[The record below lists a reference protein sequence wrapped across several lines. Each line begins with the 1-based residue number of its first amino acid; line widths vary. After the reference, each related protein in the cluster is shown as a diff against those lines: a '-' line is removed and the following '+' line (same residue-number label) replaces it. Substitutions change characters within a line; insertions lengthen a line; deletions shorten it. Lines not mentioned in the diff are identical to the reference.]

1 MKFEKLEKLA
11 KPDPISGCLLGGAAG
26 DALGLPAEGMSRQ
39 RIARRWKGVWRHRL
53 VFGKG
58 MLSDDTEHAVM
69 TACALM
75 AEPADSAAF
84 QRDLARRLR
93 WWFAALPAAV
103 GMATA
108 KSCLRLWLGIS
119 PAKAGVRSAGNG
131 PAMRSPIIGVMLREN
146 AERRR
151 QYAIASCRLT
161 HTDPRAEEAALMV
174 AEAAGLACQGVSNA
188 EALGVLGEMVV
199 SAEMKERFGKL
210 RKALADQ
217 IEVPEYAALIG
228 CGDGVSGFAPNTLA
242 VVLFAWLRHRGDFAA
257 GMTGVLNC
265 GGDTDSTAAVYGG
278 IAGAECGVEG
288 IPADWLGGIR
298 DWPLNPAFIRN
309 LSADLNAGQASR
321 RGIPYLKL
329 ILRNLFFLGV
339 VLVHGFRRLLPPY

>member
-1 MKFEKLEKLA
+1 MKAE
-11 KPDPISGCLLGGAAG
+11 PRDMISGCLLGGAAG

-39 RIARRWKGVWRHRL
+39 RLARRWKGVWRHRL

-69 TACALM
+69 TACSLLAH
-75 AEPADSAAF
+75 PADSAAF

-108 KSCLRLWLGIS
+108 KSCLRLWMGIS
-119 PAKAGVRSAGNG
+119 PDKSGVRSAGNG
-131 PAMRSPIIGVMLREN
+131 PAMRSAIIGVMLRDN
-146 AERRR
+146 PERRR

-161 HTDPRAEEAALMV
+161 HTDPRAEEAAVMV
-174 AEAAGLACQGVSNA
+174 AEAAALAGKGVSN
-188 EALGVLGEMVV
+188 EETVRILREMLISMEVR
-199 SAEMKERFGKL
+199 ERFGKL
-210 RKALADQ
+210 EKALTDQ
-217 IEVPEYAALIG
+217 IGVPEYAALIG
-228 CGDGVSGFAPNTLA
+228 CGHGVSGFAPNTLA

-278 IAGAECGVEG
+278 IAGAECGVAG
-288 IPADWLGGIR
+288 IPADWLSGIR
-298 DWPLNPAFIRN
+298 DWPLNPGFIRN
-309 LSADLNAGQASR
+309 LSLELNAGQVCR
-321 RGIPYLKL
+321 RGLAWPKL
-329 ILRNLFFLGV
+329 VLRNLLFLGV
-339 VLVHGFRRLLPPY
+339 VLVHGFRRLLQPY